1 MHIKVLGKGCKNCAL
16 LERHVTKALAD
27 LGLKASLEKVTDMDA
42 IIDLGV
48 MKTPGLVIDDVL
60 VLSGRVPAVS
70 ELKPLIEARI
80 SSKT

>member
-1 MHIKVLGKGCKNCAL
+1 MHIKVLGKGCKNCVL
-16 LERHVTKALAD
+16 LERHITKALAD

-70 ELKPLIEARI
+70 ELKPLIEAHV